1 MLSSRALLL
10 SLGVA
15 GLCLSSPDPCDAL
28 ITGGTDNQPRL
39 TEGSQPG
46 VGAVFNVPGRVAW
59 WEGPPFGGGQ
69 YHAECR
75 GDADTF
81 NDVLQDF
88 AKIEAAKKVLVI
100 HDGSGASFWLNMNR
114 EPAKVEAA
122 RVDWIFVAWRIA
134 SWEQMR
140 NFPPSL
146 RAVNPDPNQKEPV
159 PQIDVYVGGQIDWD
173 QVDVPEGIVI
183 DDQRLSVHGFSA
195 TDGRV
200 LKGVVSEVGTGKP
213 LRATVEI
220 QQRKPAVAN
229 SGRRSSQAE
238 WVTVKTTTADA
249 TGGWSI
255 TNTPTGSSRIVAHSD
270 GYVSRIVQYVSS
282 TGEPEFSQHDSALA
296 KQSHVSGRVIDK
308 NGQPI
313 AGAEVSIGDTST
325 DDEDRYIAL
334 EIGKVTTDE
343 KGSFEIVGVPEGW
356 ARVFARK
363 LGYCRRGLTPTE
375 IVPCHAV
382 HITLERS
389 GTVEVE
395 VEFAEGKRPKGY
407 IVNIEPEGGSKV
419 GSWGGSGNIDDKNIR
434 TFENVPSGAYTIT
447 SRPNPG
453 STRETTS
460 PKTIVVKPGETTYV
474 LIQAK

>member
-1 MLSSRALLL
+1 MLSSRTLLL

-15 GLCLSSPDPCDAL
+15 GLFLSLPNPCDAL
-28 ITGGTDNQPRL
+28 IMGGTDNQPRL

-46 VGAVFNVPGRVAW
+46 VAAVFNVPGRVAW

-88 AKIEAAKKVLVI
+88 AKIEAVKKVLVI

-122 RVDWIFVAWRIA
+122 RIDWVFVAWRID
-134 SWEQMR
+134 SWERMR

-146 RAVNPDPNQKEPV
+146 RATNPDPNQKEPV
-159 PQIDVYVGGQIDWD
+159 PQIDVYLGGQIDWD

-213 LRATVEI
+213 LLATVEI

-238 WVTVKTTTADA
+238 WVTVKTTTADTKGSWA
-249 TGGWSI
+249 I
-255 TNTPTGSSRIVAHSD
+255 TNTPAGSSRIVARAE

-325 DDEDRYIAL
+325 DDEDRYSTLDIA
-334 EIGKVTTDE
+334 KVQTDAS
-343 KGSFEIVGVPEGW
+343 GRFEFAGVPQGW

-363 LGYCRRGLTPTE
+363 TGYCRRGLSPTE
-375 IVPCHAV
+375 IVPSDGV
-382 HITLERS
+382 EIMLELS

-395 VEFAEGKRPKGY
+395 VEFPNGKRPKGY
-407 IVNIEPEGGSKV
+407 IVDIEPEGGSKV
-419 GSWGGSGNIDDKNIR
+419 GSWGGSGNINEKNIR
-434 TFENVPSGAYTIT
+434 TFKNVPPDTYTIT

-460 PKTIVVKPGETTYV
+460 PKTVVVKPGETTYV